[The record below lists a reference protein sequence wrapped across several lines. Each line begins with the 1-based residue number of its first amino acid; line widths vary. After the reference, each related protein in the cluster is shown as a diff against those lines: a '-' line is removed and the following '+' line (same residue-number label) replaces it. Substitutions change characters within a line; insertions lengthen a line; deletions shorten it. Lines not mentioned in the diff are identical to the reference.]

1 MLNSN
6 LYISGYC
13 HIKNNT
19 IVVDGNALVSKEDNL
34 SCNEFLKQVYKENI
48 NNYPKFF
55 KMDTASKL
63 SFITAEFLFNNLQ
76 LNSEEKEN
84 MALVLSNKSAS
95 LDTDRKHQET
105 INNKDSY
112 YPSPGIFVYT
122 LPNIGIGEIS
132 IRHEI
137 RGENAFFVFDVLN
150 AQTLFQY
157 AEALLQ
163 TKKSTHILCGW
174 VDVDESE
181 YEAFMYLVSPKG
193 KHTHTEETINTLYQQ
208 NEWKH

>member
-1 MLNSN
+1 
-6 LYISGYC
+6 
-13 HIKNNT
+13 
-19 IVVDGNALVSKEDNL
+19 
-34 SCNEFLKQVYKENI
+34 
-48 NNYPKFF
+48 
-55 KMDTASKL
+55 
-63 SFITAEFLFNNLQ
+63 
-76 LNSEEKEN
+76 

-137 RGENAFFVFDVLN
+137 RGENAFFVFDVFN

-163 TKKSTHILCGW
+163 TKKSTHIFNNHRVIMDPLPDADNIAGPQNNILGT
-174 VDVDESE
+174 SE
-181 YEAFMYLVSPKG
+181 FHSVGIIIYNPIKLRHWPHYWRG
-193 KHTHTEETINTLYQQ
+193 Y
-208 NEWKH
+208 